1 MITKDQINEIHN
13 VACEL
18 ISNVDEQGWK
28 LKGNESYINKIT
40 KAVED
45 YAFENDYSQEQER
58 ELAIQVGL

>member
-18 ISNVDEQGWK
+18 ISNVDEQVK
-28 LKGNESYINKIT
+28 ESKGNGTYNTLIAD
-40 KAVED
+40 AVEN
-45 YAFENDYSQEQER
+45 YAFQNDYNQEQER